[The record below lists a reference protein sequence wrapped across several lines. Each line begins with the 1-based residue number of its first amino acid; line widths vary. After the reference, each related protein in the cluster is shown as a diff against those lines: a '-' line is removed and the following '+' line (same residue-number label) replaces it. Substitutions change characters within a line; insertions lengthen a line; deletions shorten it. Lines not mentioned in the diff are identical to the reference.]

1 MGYSYCNY
9 HTIILGVD
17 YMKTSPGIAC
27 IIAIVSICFNF
38 MSCTQSPDGK
48 YTLKSG
54 DCQDYVILKN
64 LSYGKYMV
72 VLKGTSEI
80 ENEIVGDF
88 FENIISAKVS
98 KEPIFFV
105 INDNKVIML
114 FNEKRCIFEKEK

>member
-1 MGYSYCNY
+1 
-9 HTIILGVD
+9 
-17 YMKTSPGIAC
+17 
-27 IIAIVSICFNF
+27 
-38 MSCTQSPDGK
+38 
-48 YTLKSG
+48 
-54 DCQDYVILKN
+54 
-64 LSYGKYMV
+64 MV

-80 ENEIVGDF
+80 ENEIVGDY